1 MATRRLS
8 VTLDPE
14 LLDEAVRVSGA
25 LSQREAIETALR
37 EMLQRRRRERMAR
50 RAGTVALSISVE
62 KLLQEREA
70 GG

>member
-25 LSQREAIETALR
+25 RSQREAIETALR

-62 KLLQEREA
+62 ELLQEREA

>member
-25 LSQREAIETALR
+25 RSQREAIETALR
-37 EMLQRRRRERMAR
+37 EMLRRRRRERMAR

-62 KLLQEREA
+62 ELLQEREA